1 MQTMMMIIM
10 FRKYHSLTI
19 SYVWQEAYPQ
29 PSTTGCF
36 RIWMWRLFVT
46 VGLNLK
52 FAEATFCYSLI
63 VFNFK
68 VSWHHL
74 LVNVMFL
81 RLLLLSLWCLLPY
94 WILLHIKRI
103 TSCCSKRGCLF
114 LLELL
119 LPIGR
124 AGESSLP
131 LSLLLFQFSNLFY
144 YRNIC
149 SPWHMALWSLAEC
162 KRRAPASVHSTQPG
176 EYTWVQIY
184 NYGKEQIYKLGKK
197 ANIKIWKKCK
207 FTGMEKC
214 IYIKEISFLLTTI
227 LWDIWKNENMQ
238 IWKSS
243 NIQIWIFAIH
253 SLYWRNVP
261 RPSTVSMVR

>member
-103 TSCCSKRGCLF
+103 TSCCSKCGCLF

-119 LPIGR
+119 LPICR
-124 AGESSLP
+124 AGESSIVIAIVITVIPIFKLVL
-131 LSLLLFQFSNLFY
+131 LSQYLFT
-144 YRNIC
+144 
-149 SPWHMALWSLAEC
+149 LAIG
-162 KRRAPASVHSTQPG
+162 ATMLG
-176 EYTWVQIY
+176 WV
-184 NYGKEQIYKLGKK
+184 
-197 ANIKIWKKCK
+197 
-207 FTGMEKC
+207 
-214 IYIKEISFLLTTI
+214 
-227 LWDIWKNENMQ
+227 
-238 IWKSS
+238 
-243 NIQIWIFAIH
+243 
-253 SLYWRNVP
+253 
-261 RPSTVSMVR
+261 